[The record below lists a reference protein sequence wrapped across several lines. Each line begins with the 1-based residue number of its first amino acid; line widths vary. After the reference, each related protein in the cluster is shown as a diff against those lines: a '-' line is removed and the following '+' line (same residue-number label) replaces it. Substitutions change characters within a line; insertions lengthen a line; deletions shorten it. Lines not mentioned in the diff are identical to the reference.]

1 MKDPSRN
8 VSSSVIKDEDEYFPL
23 ANIITGATQSDC
35 RLPCTTIKTETKHIQ
50 QVGFEHNSM
59 LDLVP
64 SERIDVTETKFVT
77 KTLAQYMSELVS
89 YISYLT
95 ILQSYK
101 CVFFIH
107 LSFKQSA

>member
-1 MKDPSRN
+1 MKDPSKN
-8 VSSSVIKDEDEYFPL
+8 VSSSVIKHEDEYFPL

-35 RLPCTTIKTETKHIQ
+35 RLPCTSIKTETKFIQ
-50 QVGFEHNSM
+50 EVGDTHNSI

-64 SERIDVTETKFVT
+64 SDRIDVTETKFVT

-89 YISYLT
+89 YISFLI

-101 CVFFIH
+101 SVACKY
-107 LSFKQSA
+107 LT